1 MPASPI
7 IHTVIQ
13 PFPQWQAS
21 KPKYRGDYGWIE
33 AAPTN
38 MDNP

>member
-7 IHTVIQ
+7 ILTAIQ
-13 PFPQWQAS
+13 PFPKWQAS
-21 KPKYRGDYGWIE
+21 KPKYRGDYGWLE